1 MDAMDSSK
9 VKPYLNALKEG
20 RRGRARARAYQTAS
34 SISSPLPSVACLSL
48 SLSWGVHRLEP
59 LLEPLALARAE
70 ALAGGGVLAR
80 FSCSCWFCLRSAS
93 AEARASSALR
103 RTSETGVPRGERA
116 GVCGVGGAAT
126 ACIRRGTAR
135 GTCST
140 AEPAAARSALFSRA
154 CTVKGS
160 AMGDFGQASEQPPRP
175 LLGWRGISSW
185 ARGAAL
191 IKCKW
196 RSPRVG
202 ASAAAS
208 QGTCAVSSRHLGVA
222 LLHGEEARRE
232 LLVLHAHRL

>member
-1 MDAMDSSK
+1 M
-9 VKPYLNALKEG
+9 
-20 RRGRARARAYQTAS
+20 
-34 SISSPLPSVACLSL
+34 
-48 SLSWGVHRLEP
+48 
-59 LLEPLALARAE
+59 
-70 ALAGGGVLAR
+70 R
-80 FSCSCWFCLRSAS
+80 FSCSWWFCLRSSS

-103 RTSETGVPRGERA
+103 RTSETGVPRGMGGA

-126 ACIRRGTAR
+126 ARITRGTA
-135 GTCST
+135 GGMCST

-160 AMGDFGQASEQPPRP
+160 AMGDFGQASEHPPRA

-191 IKCKW
+191 IKSKW